1 VKNAIRSTEPGVKS
15 SQIKWLQSLWG
26 LLPGR
31 GVAGLSVRAAGR
43 GGAAWKRKG
52 GGVPAL
58 AQRRWRTGPAFG
70 FWGSG
75 CSRAPKPHCL
85 PCGSGPGFAS
95 NWFGWF
101 GVGVDFFSFSKTTSA
116 NTRSICVRL
125 FAGRGAYDPMFMAIT
140 AELEPF
146 WDSWFASGESLYKFD
161 IPRVAGPRGAQ
172 VQNHLRRSP
181 WEGGM
186 TCVRE
191 SKRERERE
199 RERRP

>member
-1 VKNAIRSTEPGVKS
+1 MKNAIRSTEPGVKS

-85 PCGSGPGFAS
+85 PSSPPPPAGPAVRVPDLPQTGL
-95 NWFGWF
+95 
-101 GVGVDFFSFSKTTSA
+101 VGLAWGLIFFPSQKQHLPTLGQS
-116 NTRSICVRL
+116 
-125 FAGRGAYDPMFMAIT
+125 
-140 AELEPF
+140 
-146 WDSWFASGESLYKFD
+146 ASGYSREEGPTTQCSWPSLQNWSHFGIHGLHQESRFTNLISLVSRD
-161 IPRVAGPRGAQ
+161 QEEPRCK
-172 VQNHLRRSP
+172 
-181 WEGGM
+181 
-186 TCVRE
+186 TI
-191 SKRERERE
+191 
-199 RERRP
+199 